1 MADFGI
7 QHYLA
12 NSSRERESDKV
23 EYVMIDHDLWSWVM
37 WFFVGPSLWQSL
49 PSLGKDSSLPPTPI
63 NQKLNRYLN
72 SNSLFLWF
80 TKTFTGKKT
89 EIYLHEIEHSFQ
101 TLSSKQNY
109 ISAWVWM
116 LQSLPISSFVGK
128 INAKWGNNPF
138 VTQQVGAN
146 LTTTGGG
153 IKMFTHLVFDWFQ
166 YKRYERKF
174 PHNLNIS
181 IQIFL
186 RVLLYQFLLD
196 RQNGDTTICQMS
208 DTGLGFQSY
217 FFCPYWF
224 NCKSLPFFYFLTF
237 EKGRLPYIHQVG
249 RSVGWSVGVTIN
261 FFNI

>member
-7 QHYLA
+7 QPSLA

-166 YKRYERKF
+166 YNGRKENS
-174 PHNLNIS
+174 HITS
-181 IQIFL
+181 IFQYRFSSEFCCINSFWT
-186 RVLLYQFLLD
+186 D
-196 RQNGDTTICQMS
+196 RMGI
-208 DTGLGFQSY
+208 
-217 FFCPYWF
+217 
-224 NCKSLPFFYFLTF
+224 LPFAKCLILDWDSNLTF
-237 EKGRLPYIHQVG
+237 SAPIDLIANLCLF
-249 RSVGWSVGVTIN
+249 SI
-261 FFNI
+261 F